1 MSQMVMIEE
10 HELSRLRQQS
20 SILEEYYELIDRI
33 TYECYPDVDIW
44 IDTGNGYMVQLAVL
58 HQAMRDLHCYRSRQ
72 IKKHR
77 KSKNKKGRC
86 LC

>member
-20 SILEEYYELIDRI
+20 SILEEYYELIERI
-33 TYECYPDVDIW
+33 KYECYPDVDIW
-44 IDTGNGYMVQLAVL
+44 IDVGNGYTVQLAVL
-58 HQAMRDLHCYRSRQ
+58 HQAMRDLHSYRSMK
-72 IKKHR
+72 IWKHR